1 MAEQAQMTTI
11 EQQSSSSLTAE
22 ERKDTG
28 TGRAGESIT
37 TVEPYDILK
46 GRLTLANAAERC
58 RHGRAD
64 GAPCAAPHIKKGTM
78 CYAHTRM
85 LAVRPKALRL
95 PPLEDVNGVQLAI
108 MEVARAVI
116 DGVIDRKMAALL
128 FYGLRIAALNV
139 TNATFENIKFTEVVS
154 LETPEIQQE
163 PPARS
168 SSLPN

>member
-1 MAEQAQMTTI
+1 
-11 EQQSSSSLTAE
+11 
-22 ERKDTG
+22 
-28 TGRAGESIT
+28 
-37 TVEPYDILK
+37 
-46 GRLTLANAAERC
+46 
-58 RHGRAD
+58 
-64 GAPCAAPHIKKGTM
+64 
-78 CYAHTRM
+78 
-85 LAVRPKALRL
+85 
-95 PPLEDVNGVQLAI
+95 

>member
-58 RHGRAD
+58 LHLRAD
-64 GAPCAAPHIKKGTM
+64 GAPCAAPHINKGTM
-78 CYAHTRM
+78 CYPHTRM
-85 LAVRPKALRL
+85 LAVRPNSLRL
-95 PPLEDVNGVQLAI
+95 PPLELSNRVHPAMLELALVGI
-108 MEVARAVI
+108 
-116 DGVIDRKMAALL
+116 
-128 FYGLRIAALNV
+128 
-139 TNATFENIKFTEVVS
+139 
-154 LETPEIQQE
+154 
-163 PPARS
+163 
-168 SSLPN
+168 